1 MLTCSKRSL
10 LLVLVVA
17 VIALQLPFADAD
29 ATATIEVD
37 GANVTLD
44 NTVCPNAAWRVGQ
57 RRFCSTPGSCS
68 VLYTAFCVMLHT
80 CIPSC
85 TG

>member
-10 LLVLVVA
+10 LLVVALA
-17 VIALQLPFADAD
+17 VIALQFICADAD

-57 RRFCSTPGSCS
+57 RRFWSTPACCNA
-68 VLYTAFCVMLHT
+68 LYTAAFFMLLT
-80 CIPSC
+80 SIPNYI
-85 TG
+85 G